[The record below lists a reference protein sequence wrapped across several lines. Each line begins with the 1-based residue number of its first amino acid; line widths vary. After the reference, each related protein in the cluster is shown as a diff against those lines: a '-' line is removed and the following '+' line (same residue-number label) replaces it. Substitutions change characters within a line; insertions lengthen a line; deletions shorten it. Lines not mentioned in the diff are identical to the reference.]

1 MTPMR
6 TADLEEL
13 IRVSLKSLGAEETER
28 SEGITRFR
36 LDAELASRVGQEG
49 LNITFRPAVA
59 AHHPDVDLV
68 SAGSFLYDL
77 ILRLVRERGR
87 AASGWLPTDELIQPE
102 ERIHK
107 AVPRLAGRAL
117 TRVKSG
123 WGTVYLFTFRL
134 GFYSD
139 LQEERLYSVRVDW
152 ESGRVRHDV
161 HPWRLVNAAG
171 PPPPGAPATP
181 DGIEPEKAFRMA
193 WVKVEEEV
201 VRLVD
206 KQRRQTQERLQ
217 GEVETI
223 ETYYRELIAEE
234 KLFREQRITRKGREE
249 SDSKIEM
256 LKLEWDRRVLEE
268 KRRLLSEVKVS
279 LSCALKLRTPLDR
292 WRAKTPPG
300 RREPMVD
307 YWIDRHSGEVWTVRR
322 RKRPTVTKRLKGEDE
337 SGILLRP
344 IDAAIG
350 VTDDP
355 EPEENPA

>member
-1 MTPMR
+1 MR
-6 TADLEEL
+6 VAELEDL
-13 IRVSLKSLGAEETER
+13 IRVSLKSLGAEETLRED
-28 SEGITRFR
+28 GITRFR
-36 LDAELASRVGQEG
+36 LDRELASRFGQPG
-49 LNITFRPAVA
+49 LNITFRPTVA

-77 ILRLVRERGR
+77 ILKLVRERGR
-87 AASGWLPTDELIQPE
+87 AASGWLPADDLIQPE
-102 ERIHK
+102 ERIHL

-123 WGTVYLFTFRL
+123 WGTIYLFTFRL

-139 LQEERLYSVRVDW
+139 LQEERLYTVRVDW

-171 PPPPGAPATP
+171 PPPMGAPATP
-181 DGIEPEKAFRMA
+181 EGVEPEKAFRMA

-201 VRLVD
+201 VRLTD
-206 KQRRQTQERLQ
+206 KQRRQTEGRLRD
-217 GEVETI
+217 EIETI
-223 ETYYRELIAEE
+223 ETYYRDLIDEE
-234 KLFREQRITRKGREE
+234 KLFRDQRITRKGREE

-268 KRRLLSEVKVS
+268 KRRLTSEVKVS
-279 LSCALKLRTPLDR
+279 LSCALKLRTPQDR
-292 WRAKTPPG
+292 WRAQTPPG

-307 YWIDRHSGEVWTVRR
+307 YWIDRHSGEVWTIRR
-322 RKRPTVTKRLKGEDE
+322 RKRAVAPKRLKGEEE
-337 SGILLRP
+337 SGILPRP
-344 IDAAIG
+344 TDAPCG
-350 VTDDP
+350 VSENP